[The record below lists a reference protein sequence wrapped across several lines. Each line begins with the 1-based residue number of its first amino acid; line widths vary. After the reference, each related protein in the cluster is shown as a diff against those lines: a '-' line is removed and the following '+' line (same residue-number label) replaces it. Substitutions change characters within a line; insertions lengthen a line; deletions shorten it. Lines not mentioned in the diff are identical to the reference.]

1 MQACGSWTVALAL
14 VSIVQA
20 HTPEPP
26 NGTDRGTS
34 APRLVCTGRS
44 GRGCYVL
51 AGHTKV
57 QVAGDRHLTH
67 QHKPILTP
75 HGVPCYK
82 QLSCE
87 YPPPPG
93 PTAPSVGEGSE
104 QHPAHRGYGV
114 PRCGE
119 VVLIAHNRDY
129 WTSGLQAEKRN
140 WVKSSQL
147 NCF

>member
-1 MQACGSWTVALAL
+1 MFPSLPMQACGSWIVGLAL

-26 NGTDRGTS
+26 NGTERGTS

-57 QVAGDRHLTH
+57 QVAGDRHLTR

-87 YPPPPG
+87 YPHHLGQLRPQWEKALNSILPTEGMGFPG
-93 PTAPSVGEGSE
+93 
-104 QHPAHRGYGV
+104 
-114 PRCGE
+114 
-119 VVLIAHNRDY
+119 VVR
-129 WTSGLQAEKRN
+129 WFS
-140 WVKSSQL
+140 
-147 NCF
+147 